1 MRTPATRRKMR
12 ERVRHCPGTGTTH
25 VTDGWQSLRSTAL
38 TIIWQIHSSLIW
50 QGLSTWHLGSIF
62 HIFTSTY
69 LISTVCHVFFQVK
82 MHSHDLCITFLFW
95 KFLHLAFNIQFLC
108 KQNTP
113 SHFHFVAQQQHL
125 VNNIYNAEWPIQQ
138 VCFWCAASLSST
150 QPVLI
155 VHIEC
160 SFWKYV
166 VLVQKNSQYAIV
178 VFFLQSNFPPAP
190 LQWRSIQDW
199 QFRGMHCTVLQ
210 LFRGNDIASRN
221 I

>member
-1 MRTPATRRKMR
+1 MVEAAMRTPATRRRMR
-12 ERVRHCPGTGTTH
+12 ERVRRCPGTGTTH

-125 VNNIYNAEWPIQQ
+125 VNNIYNAELEG
-138 VCFWCAASLSST
+138 S
-150 QPVLI
+150 PVFSKK
-155 VHIEC
+155 EDG
-160 SFWKYV
+160 
-166 VLVQKNSQYAIV
+166 
-178 VFFLQSNFPPAP
+178 
-190 LQWRSIQDW
+190 R
-199 QFRGMHCTVLQ
+199 
-210 LFRGNDIASRN
+210 
-221 I
+221 